1 MQFPNNEKANFFIRK
16 KNPDC
21 DSYVKGCVGNDAV
34 YTEFAM
40 HEGFTY
46 DMTFDSISYGRP
58 MLQKQQIQFYEP
70 CSSRGK
76 ELFSKCLDQIRFFFL
91 NQSNQ

>member
-34 YTEFAM
+34 YTEFVM
-40 HEGFTY
+40 HEGFTH
-46 DMTFDSISYGRP
+46 DMTFDSISYG
-58 MLQKQQIQFYEP
+58 
-70 CSSRGK
+70 
-76 ELFSKCLDQIRFFFL
+76 
-91 NQSNQ
+91 